1 MSMVP
6 IYPMILFG
14 GTGTDVQL
22 EQGKNN
28 FPNRVFTKKNIFWK
42 ISGKYVLNLEGG
54 WIKVVTHTH
63 KIAELMKDVRAE
75 LDQVA
80 KLK

>member
-1 MSMVP
+1 M
-6 IYPMILFG
+6 
-14 GTGTDVQL
+14 
-22 EQGKNN
+22 
-28 FPNRVFTKKNIFWK
+28 
-42 ISGKYVLNLEGG
+42 LNLEGG